1 MKYTTVQS
9 QKRGLVVQF
18 VDMRPLSMLPR
29 GGPDGGFTVALLEPS
44 YVVARMTQLDFL
56 PWSSVVF
63 MSQHHAPP
71 WE

>member
-1 MKYTTVQS
+1 MS
-9 QKRGLVVQF
+9 
-18 VDMRPLSMLPR
+18 PLSIFLR
-29 GGPDGGFTVALLEPS
+29 GGPDGGLTVALLEPS